1 MISEPLK
8 SKFKIS
14 PTASLV
20 LCLASELY
28 RDGKT
33 CQAYVENID
42 TSEGESLVKSFKQV
56 FEHSES
62 IAILRKRY
70 IRHLFED
77 YAKQFPKFQVCIL
90 GAGLDPLSLYLLEQ
104 YHDQIETI
112 FEVDMESMDEKRAMY
127 TKLIGDNDK
136 LKLITHDATDID
148 ALLDEL
154 KKMDY
159 HASIPTIFL
168 LEGFVYYI
176 SRDKFS
182 TLLEK
187 LASADGQ
194 KAVILDYVIPFE
206 AVHESNREKSR
217 LMLRSLEQGLGWPI
231 MVYHTFDITGLIQFF
246 KGNIITSDSTQSME
260 KTLYGENK
268 IYIQPTS
275 GFMEIISFQF

>member
-1 MISEPLK
+1 MNEPLK
-8 SKFKIS
+8 NKFKIS

-42 TSEGESLVKSFKQV
+42 TTEGESLVRSFKQI

-62 IAILRKRY
+62 IAVLRKRY
-70 IRHLFED
+70 IRHLFDD
-77 YAKQFPKFQVCIL
+77 YARQFTKFQVCIL

-104 YHDQIETI
+104 YDDQIDAI

-148 ALLDEL
+148 PLLDEL
-154 KKMDY
+154 KKMG
-159 HASIPTIFL
+159 HHSSSPTIFL

-187 LASADGQ
+187 LATASGQ
-194 KAVILDYVIPFE
+194 KRVILDYVIPFE
-206 AVHESNREKSR
+206 AVHESTREKSR

-231 MVYHTFDITGLIQFF
+231 MVYHKFDITGLIQFF
-246 KGNIITSDSTQSME
+246 NGNIQTSDSTQSME

-268 IYIQPTS
+268 VYIHPDS
-275 GFMEIISFQF
+275 GFMEMISFQL